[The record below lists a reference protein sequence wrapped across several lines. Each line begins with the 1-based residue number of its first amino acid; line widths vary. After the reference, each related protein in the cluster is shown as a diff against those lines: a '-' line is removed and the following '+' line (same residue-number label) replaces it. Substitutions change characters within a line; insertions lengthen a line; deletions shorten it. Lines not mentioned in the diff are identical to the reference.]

1 MPDNN
6 EQNSVESTPEEELE
20 QTRARVTELEGLLAQ
35 RDKELAFR
43 DNRISELE
51 QLVVD
56 RDNQIATLEQSVAEL
71 EQKLTDLNNALNQ
84 AIASYKALVIELNP
98 GVPEELI
105 TGDTI
110 EEIDKSLA
118 NAQTLIDRVRQGLE
132 AEIAAAKVP
141 AGAPQR
147 APVDLSALSPR
158 EKIQYAI
165 GGKK

>member
-1 MPDNN
+1 MPENK
-6 EQNSVESTPEEELE
+6 EQNSVESTPEVELA
-20 QTRARVTELEGLLAQ
+20 QARARIAELEGLLAQ
-35 RDKELAFR
+35 RDRELAFR
-43 DNRISELE
+43 DSRISELE
-51 QLVVD
+51 QLVAD
-56 RDNQIATLEQSVAEL
+56 RDNQITTLKQSVAEL
-71 EQKLTDLNNALNQ
+71 EQKLTNLNTALTQ
-84 AIASYKALVIELNP
+84 AIASYKALVMKLNP

-118 NAQTLIDRVRQGLE
+118 SAQTLIDRVRQGLE

-147 APVDLSALSPR
+147 APIDLSALSPR